1 MGKRITS
8 QKRGRG
14 TRRYI
19 SLRHRYIGCAR
30 NKVKISKEVHSAEI
44 ISLEHS
50 PAHSAPLA
58 IVKYD
63 DGEEGLIIAPE
74 GISVGD
80 IIFSG
85 KVSEI
90 KPGNTMKLGD
100 IPEGTQVYNI
110 EATMGDGGR
119 FVRASGTVARVLAN
133 MGDRVSVLLPSKKQK
148 IFSANCMAT
157 IGSVAGGGRLEKP
170 LLRAGSAWHAKRARG
185 KLYPV
190 TSAVAMNANEHPFGC
205 GRGRHM
211 GKSSIAPRNA
221 PPGRKVGQVRPRRT
235 GRKR

>member
-19 SLRHRYIGCAR
+19 TPSHNYIGAAR
-30 NKVKISKEVHSAEI
+30 NKINVTRDVHTAEVI
-44 ISLEHS
+44 CLNHS

-58 IVKYD
+58 HVKYD

-80 IIFSG
+80 LITTG
-85 KVSEI
+85 RGDI
-90 KPGNTMKLGD
+90 KLGNTMKLKD
-100 IPEGTQVYNI
+100 IPDGTSIYNI
-110 EATMGDGGR
+110 EQNQGDGGR
-119 FVRASGTVARVLAN
+119 FVRASGTAAKVLTKT
-133 MGDRVSVLLPSKKQK
+133 GDKVSVLLPSKKQK
-148 IFSANCMAT
+148 LFSANCMAT
-157 IGSVAGGGRLEKP
+157 IGNVAGGGRLEKP
-170 LLRAGSAWHAKRARG
+170 ILKAGNAHYAKKARG

-211 GKSSIAPRNA
+211 GKPSIAPRNA
-221 PPGRKVGQVRPRRT
+221 PPGRKVGLVRPRRT
-235 GRKR
+235 GKRR